1 MSYRTAH
8 QTTLRAARRTASF
21 AAGVSPLAIASLVGL
36 AALGAAAGPV
46 LAQDAAPRSLT
57 GVVGVGVVTLPKYAG
72 SDEYRVLPL
81 PIVQLEYR
89 GRFFLGGSQ
98 NSVAPGIGA
107 YLVRTPTLTVDVGL
121 SGSESRPESRGDA
134 LAGLG
139 TRSAASFATTGVAY
153 RRGIVMA
160 NAGVVVGLGKDEGS
174 YGSLGLA
181 SELPLAR
188 RWIAGVSTG
197 VTFADARN
205 MAFDFGVTNEQSAA
219 RHALLEAGDTR
230 LSGIDVDAYAPEAGL
245 KEMRGAASLAW
256 LLTDRSRVMLFAQ
269 GTRLS
274 NEAARSP
281 LVRTR
286 TGVVTGV
293 ALAYGF

>member
-1 MSYRTAH
+1 MSSRSANHIAH
-8 QTTLRAARRTASF
+8 EAARRTTSF
-21 AAGVSPLAIASLVGL
+21 AALLAL
-36 AALGAAAGPV
+36 AALAAAPGAV
-46 LAQDAAPRSLT
+46 RAQETATPSTPGWT
-57 GVVGVGVVTLPKYAG
+57 GVVGAGVVTLPKYEG

-81 PIVQLEYR
+81 PILQLEYR
-89 GRFFLGGSQ
+89 GRFYLGGSQ

-107 YLVRTPTLTVDVGL
+107 FLVRTPTLTVDVGL

-134 LAGLG
+134 LAGMG
-139 TRSAASFATTGVAY
+139 KRSAASFATTSVAW

-160 NAGVVVGLGKDEGS
+160 NAGVVVGLGRDEGS
-174 YGSLGLA
+174 YGTVGLA

-188 RWIAGVSTG
+188 RWIMGASTG

-205 MAFDFGVTNEQSAA
+205 MAFDFGVTSEQSAA
-219 RHALLEAGDTR
+219 RQALLAAGDPR
-230 LSGIDVDAYAPEAGL
+230 LAGIDASAYSPDAGIKEA
-245 KEMRGAASLAW
+245 RGGASLAY
-256 LLTDRSRVMLFAQ
+256 LLTPRSRLVLFAQ

-286 TGVVTGV
+286 TGVASGV
-293 ALAYGF
+293 ALGYGF